1 MSKLPH
7 IKKPCR
13 DCPFRKDTLQG
24 WLGKDRIAEI
34 LAADS
39 FVCHKKTDMQCAGHM
54 LINGQDNAFVRLAD
68 RLRIPLDLTGSEQV
82 FESKAA
88 CIEHHTS

>member
-1 MSKLPH
+1 MTKLPH

-24 WLGKDRIAEI
+24 WLGKDRAIEI
-34 LAADS
+34 LDAES

-54 LINGQDNAFVRLAD
+54 LINGQNNAFVRVAD
-68 RLRIPLDLTGSEQV
+68 RLRIPLYLTGREQV
-82 FESKAA
+82 FETKAA